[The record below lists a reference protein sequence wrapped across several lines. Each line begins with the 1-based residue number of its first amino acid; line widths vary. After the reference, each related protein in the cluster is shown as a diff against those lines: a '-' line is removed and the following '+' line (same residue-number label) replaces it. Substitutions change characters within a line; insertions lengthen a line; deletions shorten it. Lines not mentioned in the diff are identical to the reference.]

1 MTLQWNW
8 VLVISGALMIL
19 AEVLLGGFTGFDLF
33 LVGSS
38 FLVGGAVGLVMH
50 SVTAGLIATSVLCV
64 LYIAV
69 GRRWVK
75 SRIKGRATSS
85 NVDALI
91 GARGRILVRVA
102 DHEPGQVKVRDE
114 VWRAQA
120 AVGAAVPIEPG
131 AEVTVEGVDGVTL
144 KVR

>member
-19 AEVLLGGFTGFDLF
+19 AEVALGGFTGFDLF
-33 LVGSS
+33 LIGSS
-38 FLVGGAVGLVMH
+38 FVVGGAVGLLLH
-50 SVTAGLIATSVLCV
+50 SVSAGLIATSVLCV

-69 GRRWVK
+69 GRKWMK
-75 SRIKGRATSS
+75 SRIKGQPMPS

-91 GARGRILVRVA
+91 GQRGKVMVRVA
-102 DHEPGQVKVRDE
+102 DHEPGQVKVHGE

-120 AVGAAVPIEPG
+120 AAGTAGPLEAG
-131 AEVTVEGVDGVTL
+131 AEVLIEGVDGVTL
-144 KVR
+144 RVR

>member
-1 MTLQWNW
+1 MSVQWNW

-19 AEVLLGGFTGFDLF
+19 AEVALGGFTGFDLF
-33 LVGSS
+33 LIGSS
-38 FLVGGAVGLVMH
+38 FVVGGAFGLLMH
-50 SVTAGLIATSVLCV
+50 SIAAGLIATSVLCL

-75 SRIKGRATSS
+75 SRIKGRATAS

-91 GARGRILVRVA
+91 GQRGRVLVRVA

-114 VWRAQA
+114 VWRAQTA
-120 AVGAAVPIEPG
+120 AGVAGPLESG
-131 AEVTVEGVDGVTL
+131 AEVTVEGVEGVTL